1 MLGLMFYRYRAASW
15 IPAILVAIAI
25 LSGLANGSAEENQ
38 STVSRPR
45 VVKPTPTPTPQ
56 PATRSAA
63 GTGATQTSVAE
74 LLAQGK
80 AHYRAGRLKAALVRF
95 ESALKAEPEHDE
107 ALGLAAITAF
117 RLDNQEQARE
127 WFLRRANLE
136 RQKDSVRAFSYYRI
150 ALTYWRQVHDEVAK
164 SGVPSKEGIEYKLP
178 EESLEPVREMIRS
191 GLDYAGKAIEINAN
205 YAEAYNVRNLLHT
218 EWAFAESDSE
228 QAERLRT
235 EAVESLRTAIKLQ
248 RSGTVA
254 SEADSA
260 NFNLPTVRIG
270 EISRTED
277 EDSIFADEMLK
288 LIEGGRPLTRVAP
301 VFPSTRSSG
310 TKSTGNDPSATG
322 VTDKGGAYSIG
333 GGRGALT
340 AAYAPGIV
348 KVEVLISAKGEVVFA
363 HVVDGR
369 DDLNGAAILAARGWK
384 FSPPRFEGTPV
395 QVSGMI
401 TFDMKPPGGRTTPAP
416 RSNKP

>member
-1 MLGLMFYRYRAASW
+1 MLGIMFYRYRARSF
-15 IPAILVAIAI
+15 ILAILVATAI
-25 LSGLANGSAEENQ
+25 LYGFANGSARINQ
-38 STVSRPR
+38 SAATRPR

-56 PATRSAA
+56 PAPRSAA
-63 GTGATQTSVAE
+63 AAPQASVAD

-117 RLDNQEQARE
+117 RLDSQEQARE

-136 RQKDSVRAFSYYRI
+136 GQKDSVRAFSYYRI

-164 SGVPSKEGIEYKLP
+164 SGIPSNEGIEYKLAVD
-178 EESLEPVREMIRS
+178 SLGPVREMIQS

-205 YAEAYNVRNLLHT
+205 YAEAYNVRNLLQT
-218 EWAFAESDSE
+218 EWAFAESD
-228 QAERLRT
+228 QERAAKLRT
-235 EAVESLRTAIKLQ
+235 EALESLRTAIKLQ
-248 RSGTVA
+248 RTGIIA

-260 NFNLPTVRIG
+260 NFNLPTVRIS
-270 EISRTED
+270 EISRTQD

-288 LIEGGRPLTRVAP
+288 LIEGGRPVSRVSP
-301 VFPSTRSSG
+301 VFPSMRSPG

-340 AAYAPGIV
+340 AAYAPGTV
-348 KVEVLISAKGEVVFA
+348 KVEVLISGKGEVVFA

-401 TFDMKPPGGRTTPAP
+401 TFDMKPPGGRSTPST